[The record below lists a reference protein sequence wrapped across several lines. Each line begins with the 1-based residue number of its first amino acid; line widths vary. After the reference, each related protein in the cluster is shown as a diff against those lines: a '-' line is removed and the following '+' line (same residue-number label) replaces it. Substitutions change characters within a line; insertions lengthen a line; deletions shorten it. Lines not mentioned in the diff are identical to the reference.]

1 MLGVAAARD
10 VVWVL
15 DTNRTVLHFV
25 DWAVARLGGGY
36 VHEKVVTDDVDHD
49 ELSHLEGLEVKTMR
63 SGWNES
69 FGSAYRR
76 GISRVV

>member
-1 MLGVAAARD
+1 MLGIAAACHII
-10 VVWVL
+10 WVL

-49 ELSHLEGLEVKTMR
+49 ELSHFEGLEVNTVKN
-63 SGWNES
+63 GWNES
-69 FGSAYRR
+69 FGNAYQR
-76 GISRVV
+76 GFKFSR